1 MVFSAKEEI
10 VSNPLK
16 SHPVQDPT
24 TKVFFIFYIRNKKAV
39 DLPTST
45 VDRQQVF
52 NVDSIVRALPAS

>member
-1 MVFSAKEEI
+1 MLSGH
-10 VSNPLK
+10 L
-16 SHPVQDPT
+16 
-24 TKVFFIFYIRNKKAV
+24 FIFYIRNKKAV